1 MTAVPVHRL
10 RILSEAFERFEG
22 SALEM
27 VTHCVKIGH
36 HLQTEA
42 EVLRVTG
49 IEIDRILE
57 EGHNKQSDT
66 GGIASMFL

>member
-22 SALEM
+22 SAQEM
-27 VTHCVKIGH
+27 VIHCVRISH
-36 HLQTEA
+36 NLQTEA

-57 EGHNKQSDT
+57 GHKKQSDS